1 MSNNKSMDGLSE
13 DPKITAQAKDVKS
26 EPGKGK
32 VQTSSAATVSSSR
45 PTIKASSAQV
55 NVKSNHATTAATQ
68 TAPAASAAAANTR
81 SATVQ
86 SQVDVKVQKTVE
98 PQVKNNPEG
107 DKVAKEPEARSEKLS
122 EKIAGSEDVEVSEA
136 VVETASD
143 SSSAIPFSDEEEH
156 AEDGEVPAD
165 EVDPK
170 SKKKKKGWFSGD
182 EELVQED
189 LDYMSS
195 AAAAVLQ
202 QSPKG
207 GQQLLWAICSFFVV
221 AIVWASVAYVDEF
234 TRGEGK
240 VIPSSQIKIIQNLEG
255 GIVSEL
261 FVQVGQ
267 SVIKGQELLRL
278 DDTQFS
284 SSLRE
289 ADVTLDQ
296 LTAKTARL
304 KAEAEGEIFAANPTP
319 GTADLVWSQE
329 AELFDSRRDEQKS
342 KTRVLE
348 QQVTQRGQELNE
360 LKARRDQHKRSLE
373 LLDSELQ
380 LTKPLVSSGA
390 VSQVE
395 LLRLQRQV
403 NDLAGE
409 LSGAQ
414 LAIPRANSS
423 LQEARDKLTGAK
435 LAFRN
440 EARNELGDVRLE
452 LQRLSESSGALQ
464 DRVTRTSVRAPVTGT
479 IKQVMINTIGGVIQP
494 GMDLIEIVPTGDT
507 LLVEAKVRPADIAFL
522 HPGQEAIVKV
532 TAYDFSI
539 HGGLKGNVVNIS
551 PDTIVDEEGVSYYSV
566 RVETENAYLGDKDK
580 PKPIIPGMT
589 VSVDILTGKKTV
601 LNYILKPILKTKNLA
616 LRER

>member
-1 MSNNKSMDGLSE
+1 MDGLSE
-13 DPKITAQAKDVKS
+13 DPKVTTQATTAKA
-26 EPGKGK
+26 EPVEGK
-32 VQTSSAATVSSSR
+32 VQTGAAVTTSSTR
-45 PTIKASSAQV
+45 PTIKASSAQI
-55 NVKSNHATTAATQ
+55 NVRSNQVKTSTATASTTKATTESSGKTV
-68 TAPAASAAAANTR
+68 NTS

-86 SQVDVKVQKTVE
+86 PKAEVKVQKTAE
-98 PQVKNNPEG
+98 PQIKKNPEG
-107 DKVAKEPEARSEKLS
+107 ETAPRQAKVNTEAKIGKTSDPESV
-122 EKIAGSEDVEVSEA
+122 DVSDA

-143 SSSAIPFSDEEEH
+143 VSSAIASSSVEEH
-156 AEDGEVPAD
+156 AEDGDAPAD
-165 EVDPK
+165 EVAPK
-170 SKKKKKGWFSGD
+170 AKKKKKGWFSGD

-221 AIVWASVAYVDEF
+221 TIIWASVANVDEF

-289 ADVTLDQ
+289 ADVTLEQ
-296 LTAKTARL
+296 LAAKTARL
-304 KAEAEGEIFAANPTP
+304 KAEAEGEAFAANPTP

-329 AELFDSRRDEQKS
+329 AELFESRRDEQKS
-342 KTRVLE
+342 KTRVLD
-348 QQVTQRGQELNE
+348 QQVTQRAQELNE

-414 LAIPRANSS
+414 LAIPRADSS
-423 LQEARDKLTGAK
+423 LQEARDKLNGAK